1 MESARGTPRA
11 QSTMNQTSTALLVI
25 VGGLAGGLV
34 GSALFSTAG
43 EPLNDYSVEAPT
55 LAVDSLAGP
64 NPLSQ
69 RVNALE
75 EGIAILEG
83 QLTRLREE
91 AGRGPRRDV
100 PPPDFRSDNQPLAAA
115 FHDPAFEETV
125 LEVLEGREEA
135 QRRERDERRAEQA
148 KERMDRRME
157 RYAEDLGLDAYQ
169 TQEMGRILSESEGK
183 ARAFFTELRESG
195 NWDREE
201 MRTTMTEMREG
212 TMDQLSSILSVDQLG
227 QYEESSSRSMWG
239 GGRGGGGRNSRG
251 GGGGQE
257 F

>member
-1 MESARGTPRA
+1 
-11 QSTMNQTSTALLVI
+11 MNQTSTALLVI

-43 EPLNDYSVEAPT
+43 EPLNDYSAEAPT
-55 LAVDSLAGP
+55 LAVDALAGP
-64 NPLSQ
+64 NPLAQ

-75 EGIAILEG
+75 EGIVILEG

-100 PPPDFRSDNQPLAAA
+100 PPPDFRPGNQPLAAA

-125 LEVLEGREEA
+125 LEVLESREEA
-135 QRRERDERRAEQA
+135 QRRERDERRALQA
-148 KERMDRRME
+148 EERMDRRME
-157 RYAEDLGLDAYQ
+157 RYAEELGLDAYQ
-169 TQEMGRILSESEGK
+169 TQEMGRILSVSEEK

-212 TMDQLSSILSVDQLG
+212 TMDQLSSILSVDQLS
-227 QYEESSSRSMWG
+227 QYEESSSRNWG
-239 GGRGGGGRNSRG
+239 GGRGGGGRNSG
-251 GGGGQE
+251 GGRGGQE